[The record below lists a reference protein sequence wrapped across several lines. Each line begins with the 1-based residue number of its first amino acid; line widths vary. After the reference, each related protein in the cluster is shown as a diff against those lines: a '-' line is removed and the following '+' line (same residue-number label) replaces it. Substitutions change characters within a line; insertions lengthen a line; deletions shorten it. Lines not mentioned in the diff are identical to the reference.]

1 MPAARARVVRGL
13 FSSLVLFDAAESF
26 QVPQDS
32 VAGDGHSLLKGLL
45 RICLSNGSPL
55 DSLWGRKGSGD
66 LPGLQSRRFGPS
78 RVEWWIRLPHAPAKP
93 FVIKRISLKLT
104 PNQALTPIQVVIA
117 LRFGWKDA
125 QMHHVRPCLRREH
138 NVSA

>member
-78 RVEWWIRLPHAPAKP
+78 RVEWWIRLPHASANR
-93 FVIKRISLKLT
+93 FCFNYLT
-104 PNQALTPIQVVIA
+104 ANFRNDCPVRNNWTPLTCSIA
-117 LRFGWKDA
+117 SRWL
-125 QMHHVRPCLRREH
+125 
-138 NVSA
+138 